1 MNKDYSHIIELLQRY
16 YAGLLTDSKECE
28 ALSDLLNKN
37 PEFKKLL
44 NQSLDEN
51 FKDRYSLENKIQKDK
66 ALQKFDAYINYHP
79 YNKFKWL
86 RYAASIILP
95 LAIGI
100 ALFIQF
106 HANTNNTP
114 TNSNIPAEKH
124 LATLKLA
131 NGQTMRLNYQVKS
144 TVIPNIKDSKVTNKA
159 GILSYLDTN
168 QHCSKIQYNTL
179 EVPRSGMFQVILA
192 DGSKVYLNAETKLKY
207 PVTFGEKNRKV
218 FLEGEAYF
226 EIAKDST
233 RPFIVQAKEIDVRVY
248 GTTFNIN
255 THIQNQIQTTLIEGS
270 ISITLPTTNEEIMLE
285 PNMMAKYSCQTKDV
299 TVSLVNTRMYTAWKY
314 GEFVFENATLKS
326 IMEQLSRW
334 YNVEVFYEC
343 EATKQLIF
351 NGIADRF
358 NNIQDVLTLL
368 ESTQTVKFN
377 LKGNTITVKK
387 KSTQW

>member
-1 MNKDYSHIIELLQRY
+1 MNKDYTHIIELLQRY
-16 YAGLLTDSKECE
+16 YAGLLTDPKACE
-28 ALSDLLNKN
+28 TLFDLLNKN
-37 PEFKKLL
+37 PQFKNLL

-51 FKDRYSLENKIQKDK
+51 FKNRYLLENKIQKNK

-79 YNKFKWL
+79 HNKFKWL

-100 ALFIQF
+100 ALCIQF
-106 HANTNNTP
+106 HANTSNTP
-114 TNSNIPAEKH
+114 TISNIPAEKY

-131 NGQTMRLNYQVKS
+131 DGQTMPLKYQVKS
-144 TVIPNIKDSKVTNKA
+144 TVISNIKDTKVTNKA
-159 GILSYLDTN
+159 GVLSYLDTN
-168 QHCSKIQYNTL
+168 QRCAEIQYNTL
-179 EVPRSGMFQVILA
+179 EVPRSGMFRVILA

-218 FLEGEAYF
+218 FLDGEAYF

-233 RPFIVQAKEIDVRVY
+233 RPFIVQAKEISVRVY

-255 THIQNQIQTTLIEGS
+255 THIRNQIQTTLIEGS
-270 ISITLPTTNEEIMLE
+270 ISITLPATDKEIMLR

-299 TVSLVNTRMYTAWKY
+299 TVSLVNTRLYTAWKY
-314 GEFVFENATLKS
+314 GEFVFENATLES

-334 YNVEVFYEC
+334 YNVNVFYEC
-343 EATKQLIF
+343 EATKHLIF

-358 NNIQDVLTLL
+358 DNIRDVLALL

-387 KSTQW
+387 SFIKR